1 MTAQH
6 DDVDRRLREYAG
18 RWQESVP
25 VPRPGPLPVRRPV
38 RQGRPW
44 MVTAAV
50 VAVAALVA
58 GIVLV
63 AQLLG
68 SDRRSATPAVEPGQV
83 IPWAPLPATHP
94 KIPAVRTTSGPPLPD
109 PTAAAAAPPCRA
121 GQLRVRR
128 LFGVGAG
135 TQYIEARFRL
145 AHGSACSLS
154 GYPRVEL
161 LSNGRTGVIPV
172 RRTRDSDTYRRPVLV
187 GRGHVGVLR
196 IGWGSDWCTTAV
208 PNQAIT
214 VTLPSGGGTIRLR
227 GYGES
232 PACYG
237 EPGSGKG
244 PAFYSA
250 FQPLSPGPVKVRSAY
265 STVRATSNLERAVRA
280 HAPVHFVVTLRS
292 DHRVVLDPCPD
303 YSIVSASWRN
313 GRRFA
318 LNCAAVPYKDGRGR
332 PYLPADTPVRFA
344 MQLPAGSESPQK
356 VVWLLDTPGVRPT
369 TFGIVT
375 LRQDGRPSRG

>member
-6 DDVDRRLREYAG
+6 DDIDERLREYAG

-25 VPRPGPLPVRRPV
+25 VPRPGSLPLRRPA
-38 RQGRPW
+38 RQSRPW
-44 MVTAAV
+44 MVTAAAV
-50 VAVAALVA
+50 VAAALVA
-58 GIVLV
+58 AIVLV
-63 AQLLG
+63 AQVLG
-68 SDRRSATPAVEPGQV
+68 TDRRSVAPAVRPGQV
-83 IPWAPLPATHP
+83 VPWAPLPATHP
-94 KIPAVRTTSGPPLPD
+94 KIPAVRTSSGPPLPD

-135 TQYIEARFRL
+135 TQYIEARFRR
-145 AHGSACSLS
+145 AHGDACRLS

-161 LSNGRTGVIPV
+161 LSNGRTDVIPV
-172 RRTRDSDTYRRPVLV
+172 QRTRDSDTYRRPVLV

-196 IGWGSDWCTTAV
+196 LGWSSDWCTTAV
-208 PNQAIT
+208 PNESIA

-227 GYGES
+227 GFGES

-237 EPGSGKG
+237 EPGSGKTA
-244 PAFYSA
+244 AFYST
-250 FQPLSPGPVKVRSAY
+250 FQPPDPGPVKVRSAY
-265 STVRATSNLERAVRA
+265 STVKATSNLERAVRA
-280 HAPVHFVVTLRS
+280 EAPVHFVVTLSS

-303 YSIVSASWRN
+303 YSIVSASWPH

-318 LNCAAVPYKDGRGR
+318 LNCAAVPYRDGQDR

-344 MQLPAGSESPQK
+344 MQLPAVSASPQK
-356 VVWLLDTPGVRPT
+356 VDWLLDTPGSRPT
-369 TFGIVT
+369 TFGILT